1 MTDRK
6 KQSTVNCNSPA
17 ILPMV
22 NCPKAIRISLSLT
35 QCNVYLNS
43 LCNCVTLKLRC
54 LEIRYFLF
62 LSNLNICQSQKQKQ
76 KWCPYKIQFLI
87 CIMNTSNWQLAIGC
101 RSTGRNI
108 QTQSC
113 VFIILSTLVQENAW
127 KGEQSI
133 FFSVHLFTRIFT
145 WLQI

>member
-1 MTDRK
+1 MCPCVLVKGNKCQKCRCIFVFVCTYVLYVIIHIMTDRK
-6 KQSTVNCNSPA
+6 KQSTVNCNSHA

-35 QCNVYLNS
+35 QCNLCLNS

-76 KWCPYKIQFLI
+76 KGCPYKIQFLI
-87 CIMNTSNWQLAIGC
+87 CIINTSNWQLA
-101 RSTGRNI
+101 TGDR
-108 QTQSC
+108 
-113 VFIILSTLVQENAW
+113 LP
-127 KGEQSI
+127 
-133 FFSVHLFTRIFT
+133 
-145 WLQI
+145 